1 MSDNKSESK
10 AVTSTKNTELRKY
23 ATSIEG
29 EVYVTEA
36 ENAIDA
42 GEKAL
47 KLSKEKK
54 S

>member
-1 MSDNKSESK
+1 MSDNKPESK
-10 AVTSTKNTELRKY
+10 EVTSKKNTKLLKY
-23 ATSIEG
+23 ATSIDG
-29 EVYVTEA
+29 QVYVTEA

-54 S
+54 